1 VTGIEVAHV
10 GETEKRT
17 NRPTKVDL
25 LRHQQM
31 SNVVAELQA
40 IHDPPDE
47 PGGSIVKDRHI
58 LRSDR
63 PATARELVGLIA
75 GFFAEQLRELLI
87 GSSEQVDG
95 EMRSCGRDRGSCSSA
110 AIGRQGTGVD

>member
-1 VTGIEVAHV
+1 MTGIEVARV

-17 NRPTKVDL
+17 NRSTKVDL

-47 PGGSIVKDRHI
+47 PGGSIVKDGHI
-58 LRSDR
+58 WGPTD
-63 PATARELVGLIA
+63 
-75 GFFAEQLRELLI
+75 Q
-87 GSSEQVDG
+87 
-95 EMRSCGRDRGSCSSA
+95 
-110 AIGRQGTGVD
+110 RQRVNLSV